1 MGYFEIK
8 GGARLEGV
16 VTISGAKN
24 AGLGVIPAAI
34 LAGEMCVIENLP
46 CVSDVYIFGEILS
59 ELGAAVNLAKNGVI
73 FDSKDQEGFAC
84 VTLCGNPTDLSQTEK
99 AQQFIENNARAI
111 AYATKLEEQIG
122 QALTE
127 RAALIDSV
135 TNAVEIVG

>member
-59 ELGAAVNLAKNGVI
+59 ELGAAVNLAKNGVMTI
-73 FDSKDQEGFAC
+73 DPSSISK
-84 VTLCGNPTDLSQTEK
+84 LRMPMRY
-99 AQQFIENNARAI
+99 IPP
-111 AYATKLEEQIG
+111 
-122 QALTE
+122 
-127 RAALIDSV
+127 SV
-135 TNAVEIVG
+135 P